1 MADKLTM
8 DKSQALSIAQQIKKI
23 SVDNDNS
30 IKALER
36 ANQTLRSGWQ
46 ADAQRAYEECF
57 LQMKT
62 KLNTY
67 TALLAEYSDTLTKL
81 LMVPLLLIQN
91 MPITFVQS
99 SVVDKRKFVFGF
111 CLAKAYVFLY
121 ISFAFQAS
129 KMIFDAWKIRLCLT
143 GEPIGGGICGFKSI

>member
-23 SVDNDNS
+23 SVDNDNA

-46 ADAQRAYEECF
+46 AYEECF
-57 LQMKT
+57 TQMKS

-67 TALLAEYSDTLTKL
+67 TALLAEYSDTLTK
-81 LMVPLLLIQN
+81 VTN
-91 MPITFVQS
+91 GTFTTDS
-99 SVVDKRKFVFGF
+99 EYANNIRAKFG
-111 CLAKAYVFLY
+111 
-121 ISFAFQAS
+121 S
-129 KMIFDAWKIRLCLT
+129 
-143 GEPIGGGICGFKSI
+143 

>member
-8 DKSQALSIAQQIKKI
+8 DKSTALSIAQQIKKI
-23 SVDNDNS
+23 SVDNDNA

-57 LQMKT
+57 TQMKS

-67 TALLAEYSDTLTKL
+67 TALLAEYSDTLTK
-81 LMVPLLLIQN
+81 VTN
-91 MPITFVQS
+91 GTFTTDS
-99 SVVDKRKFVFGF
+99 EYANNIRAKFGN
-111 CLAKAYVFLY
+111 
-121 ISFAFQAS
+121 
-129 KMIFDAWKIRLCLT
+129 
-143 GEPIGGGICGFKSI
+143 